1 MSISLPTKT
10 VTLEAVEL
18 NRLPGSDLAPEAA
31 QRAVERLQD
40 KVERMRRANEL
51 LKKWRPNQAE
61 PAIEQLG
68 FPRSTVT
75 RLITP
80 TQQGTYGF
88 TEAEIAIVEAEHVKA
103 VLQLTATI
111 FGTRSA
117 Q

>member
-1 MSISLPTKT
+1 MFNPSTKHL
-10 VTLEAVEL
+10 TLEAVEL
-18 NRLPGSDLAPEAA
+18 VQLPGLDPAQSEAI
-31 QRAVERLQD
+31 QRDVVRLQD
-40 KVERMRRANEL
+40 KLERMRRANEL
-51 LKKWRPNQAE
+51 LKKWRPIQAA

-68 FPRSTVT
+68 FPRSTVA

-88 TEAEIAIVEAEHVKA
+88 SEAEIALVEAEYVKA

-117 Q
+117 E